1 MARPAP
7 RSLYVVY
14 TNPLGDEEDAL
25 HAWYE
30 DVHIPDSLEAGL
42 FDSVARYRATLDGDA
57 RFLTL
62 WGCDYTSEEEALA
75 AVRPVAL
82 GLRDRGRIEVV
93 QEVVFQQ
100 FVFLDPTVDAPD
112 VREASELVALH
123 STWSRP
129 ASVAAFDA
137 WLTKGAGADRLPSG
151 PIARYGVPDPSRKAL
166 VLSDGATARD
176 PWPPDDC
183 AEGLPPFG
191 DPTPIFEG
199 GSLAPGPAALEADE
213 LARREAM
220 SDVWATQWERI
231 SLR

>member
-14 TNPLGDEEDAL
+14 TNPLGGEEDAL

-30 DVHIPDSLEAGL
+30 EVHIPDSLAAGL
-42 FDSVARYRATLDGDA
+42 FESVARYRAIVEGGA

-62 WGCDYTSEEEALA
+62 WGCNYASEDEALA

-82 GLRDRGRIEVV
+82 KLRERGRIEVV

-100 FVFLDPTVDAPD
+100 FVFLDPSVDATD
-112 VREASELVALH
+112 VREASQLVAFQ

-129 ASVAAFDA
+129 GSVAAFDA
-137 WLTKGAGADRLPSG
+137 WVTKGAGAEHLVSSPS
-151 PIARYGVPDPSRKAL
+151 ARYGVPDPAKKAL
-166 VLSDGATARD
+166 VLLGGAAATD
-176 PWPPDDC
+176 SWPPEDC
-183 AEGLPPFG
+183 AEGLPPCG

-199 GSLAPGPAALEADE
+199 GSPAPGPDALEADE

-220 SDVWATQWERI
+220 ADVWATRWERI